1 MLFSLYAATALF
13 GLLFVGWGVIAG
25 DHGADDAGHI
35 DGDAGHDDHGG
46 GLWALFSIRTLA
58 FGAFAF
64 GATGLL
70 GRLAGWSTIT
80 SLSLASALGA
90 GTWLGVGALF
100 TYLKRS
106 QSGALLSDSSWIGS
120 EAVLVLPFGRDG
132 VGRIALSAGGQMTEL
147 FARRAPEYTEF
158 PSEAFQRCQI
168 DQLEDGLALVIPL
181 TAKLSA

>member
-25 DHGADDAGHI
+25 DHGADDASHI
-35 DGDAGHDDHGG
+35 DDGDHG

-58 FGAFAF
+58 FGALAF

-70 GRLAGWSTIT
+70 GRLAGWPAIAT
-80 SLSLASALGA
+80 LSLASALGA

-100 TYLKRS
+100 AYLRRT
-106 QSGALLSDSSWIGS
+106 QSGELLSDSSWIGS
-120 EAVLVLPFGRDG
+120 EAVLVLPFGNDG
-132 VGRIALSAGGQMTEL
+132 IGRISLNAGGQVTEL
-147 FARRAPEYTEF
+147 FARRSSEYRDF
-158 PSEAFQRCQI
+158 PSDAFQRCQI

-181 TAKLSA
+181 TAKLTA